1 MDLTLLI
8 AIGAAAIRSGTPI
21 LIPCLGGIVTERSGV
36 LTLGTEGMML
46 VGALAGF
53 ATAHATGSAAFG
65 IAAACALGAFFAFL
79 HAILCV
85 SFRANQVV
93 SGLALVLFATGVS
106 GLFGRPYVGQPIHGL
121 ASLPIPGLADLPVI
135 GPILFRH
142 DAVVYA
148 SYLLAPAAWLF
159 LYRTRAGLHLRAVGE
174 SPETADAMG
183 VPVFAIRYAAT
194 LAGGALIGLGGA
206 YLSLAYTPLWIEQ
219 MSAGRGWIAIAL
231 VIFAGWNPL
240 KAFAGAY
247 LFGGI
252 DAIQLRMQAAGS
264 HVSPHLLLAL
274 PYIVTILVLAVAQ
287 TPRARRRLG
296 IPAALGLPY
305 AREERW

>member
-1 MDLTLLI
+1 MEVSLLV
-8 AIGAAAIRSGTPI
+8 AIGAAAIRAGTPI
-21 LIPCLGGIVTERSGV
+21 LIPCLGGIVAERAGV

-53 ATAHATGSAAFG
+53 ASAHATGSAALGFT
-65 IAAACALGAFFAFL
+65 AACGTGAALALL
-79 HAILCV
+79 HAILSV
-85 SFRANQVV
+85 SLRANQVV

-106 GLFGRPYVGQPIHGL
+106 GLFGRPYVGQPIAGL
-121 ASLPIPGLADLPVI
+121 PPWPLPVLADLPVV

-148 SYLLAPAAWLF
+148 SFLLAPAVWLF

-174 SPETADAMG
+174 GPETADAMG
-183 VPVFAIRYAAT
+183 VPVAGIRYAAT
-194 LAGGALIGLGGA
+194 VAGGALIGLGGA

-219 MSAGRGWIAIAL
+219 MSAGRGWIAVAL

-252 DAIQLRMQAAGS
+252 DALQLRIQAAGS
-264 HVSPHLLLAL
+264 QVSAHLLLAL
-274 PYIVTILVLAVAQ
+274 PYLATILVLALAQ
-287 TPRARRRLG
+287 GPRGRRRPG
-296 IPAALGLPY
+296 MPAALGLPY
-305 AREERW
+305 VREERR

>member
-1 MDLTLLI
+1 MDLTLLV

-21 LIPCLGGIVTERSGV
+21 LLPCLGGIVAERAGV

-53 ATAHATGSAAFG
+53 ATAHGTGNAAWG
-65 IAAACALGAFFAFL
+65 LAAACAVGALFALL
-79 HAILCV
+79 HAVLSV
-85 SFRANQVV
+85 TLRANQVV

-106 GLFGRPYVGQPIHGL
+106 GLFGRPYVGQPIRGL
-121 ASLPIPGLADLPVI
+121 AAHRIPWLGDLPVL
-135 GPILFRH
+135 GPILFRQ
-142 DAVVYA
+142 DVVVYA
-148 SYLLAPAAWLF
+148 SFLLAPALWLF

-183 VPVFAIRYAAT
+183 VSVPAIRYAAT
-194 LAGGALIGLGGA
+194 VAGGALIGLGGA

-252 DAIQLRMQAAGS
+252 DAVQLRIQAAGS
-264 HVSPHLLLAL
+264 HISPHLLLAL
-274 PYIVTILVLAVAQ
+274 PYLITILVLALAE

-296 IPAALGLPY
+296 VPAALGLPY
-305 AREERW
+305 AREERR

>member
-21 LIPCLGGIVTERSGV
+21 LIPCLGGIVAERAGV

-53 ATAHATGSAAFG
+53 AAAHATGSAALG
-65 IAAACALGAFFAFL
+65 LAAACGIGALFAL
-79 HAILCV
+79 IHAVLSV
-85 SFRANQVV
+85 SLRANQVV

-106 GLFGRPYVGQPIHGL
+106 GLFGRPYVGQPILGL
-121 ASLPIPGLADLPVI
+121 PTLPIPGLADLPVL

-231 VIFAGWNPL
+231 VIFAAWNPL
-240 KAFAGAY
+240 KAFPGAY

-252 DAIQLRMQAAGS
+252 DAIQLRIQAAGA

-274 PYIVTILVLAVAQ
+274 PYLVTILVLALAE

-305 AREERW
+305 AREERR

>member
-1 MDLTLLI
+1 MDWNLLL

-21 LIPCLGGIVTERSGV
+21 LIPCLGGIVTERAGV

-53 ATAHATGSAAFG
+53 AAAHTTGSAALGFT
-65 IAAACALGAFFAFL
+65 AACGIGAAFALL
-79 HAILCV
+79 HAVLSV
-85 SFRANQVV
+85 TLRANQVV
-93 SGLALVLFATGVS
+93 SGLALVLLATGVS
-106 GLFGRPYVGQPIHGL
+106 SLFGRPYVGRPIAGLTPIH
-121 ASLPIPGLADLPVI
+121 LPLLADLPLV
-135 GPILFRH
+135 GPVLFRH
-142 DAVVYA
+142 DPVVYL
-148 SYLLAPAAWLF
+148 SYLLVPAAWFF
-159 LYRTRAGLHLRAVGE
+159 LYKTRAGLHLRAVGE

-183 VPVFAIRYAAT
+183 VSVTGTRYAAT

-206 YLSLAYTPLWIEQ
+206 YLSLAYTPLWIEH

-240 KAFAGAY
+240 KAFGGAY

-252 DAIQLRMQAAGS
+252 DALQLRLQAAGS
-264 HVSPHLLLAL
+264 EISPHLLLAL
-274 PYIVTILVLAVAQ
+274 PYLATILVLAVAQ

-305 AREERW
+305 AREEGR

>member
-1 MDLTLLI
+1 
-8 AIGAAAIRSGTPI
+8 
-21 LIPCLGGIVTERSGV
+21 
-36 LTLGTEGMML
+36 MML

-53 ATAHATGSAAFG
+53 AAAHSTGSAG
-65 IAAACALGAFFAFL
+65 WGLAAACAVGALFALL
-79 HAILCV
+79 HAVLSV
-85 SFRANQVV
+85 TLRANQVV

-106 GLFGRPYVGQPIHGL
+106 GLFGRPYVGQPIRGMAPH
-121 ASLPIPGLADLPVI
+121 PIPWLADLPML
-135 GPILFRH
+135 GPVLFRQ
-142 DAVVYA
+142 DALVYA
-148 SYLLAPAAWLF
+148 SYLLAPAVWLF
-159 LYRTRAGLHLRAVGE
+159 LFRTRAGLHLRAVGE

-183 VPVFAIRYAAT
+183 VSVTAIRYGAT
-194 LAGGALIGLGGA
+194 VGGGALIGLGGA

-252 DAIQLRMQAAGS
+252 DAVQLRIQAAGS
-264 HVSPHLLLAL
+264 QISPHLLLAL
-274 PYIVTILVLAVAQ
+274 PYVITILVLALAG

-296 IPAALGLPY
+296 VPAALGLPY
-305 AREERW
+305 AREERR